1 MADEPRSV
9 IIPEGGAKPLGPYS
23 PGIKVGQLVFAS
35 GTTGMDPDSGSLV
48 EGGVAEET
56 RQALANLTKVLE
68 AGGSS
73 ITKVLKTTVFM
84 TNLQEF
90 ATMNEVY
97 GGVFSSD
104 PPARSTIQVAA
115 LPGGASV
122 EIEAVAW
129 VGDE

>member
-1 MADEPRSV
+1 MMDHTRTV
-9 IIPEGGAKPLGPYS
+9 IVPEGGAKPMGPYS
-23 PGIKVGQLVFAS
+23 PGIQAGHLVFAS
-35 GTTGMDPDSGSLV
+35 GTTGMDPDTGSLV
-48 EGGVAEET
+48 EGGVGAET
-56 RQALANLTKVLE
+56 RQALANLSKVLE

-97 GGVFSSD
+97 GEVFATD

-122 EIEAVAW
+122 EIEAIAW
-129 VGDE
+129 IEGS